1 MWEHMLSAENLGR
14 APWRVR
20 ANGGAPGAD
29 GMTTEELVP
38 WLREHWAATRQDQL
52 ATLLPMSER
61 VLGPEHPDT
70 LTARHNLA
78 RWTERAGDAA
88 GARDQLAPCCPSAS
102 GLLAATLFAHDPAT
116 FGVHVSAW
124 LDVDG

>member
-1 MWEHMLSAENLGR
+1 MSSAAERSGRPARLEDAVIPGLEASLWERLLSAENLGR

-70 LTARHNLA
+70 VITRNQLA
-78 RWTERAGDAA
+78 RWTGQPGDAA
-88 GARDQLAPCCPSAS
+88 PD
-102 GLLAATLFAHDPAT
+102 
-116 FGVHVSAW
+116 VS
-124 LDVDG
+124 

>member
-1 MWEHMLSAENLGR
+1 MSSAAERSGRPARLEEAVFPGLEVSLWERLLSAENLGR

-70 LTARHNLA
+70 VITRNQLA
-78 RWTERAGDAA
+78 RWTGQPGDAA
-88 GARDQLAPCCPSAS
+88 PD
-102 GLLAATLFAHDPAT
+102 
-116 FGVHVSAW
+116 VS
-124 LDVDG
+124 